1 MAAPTLYENPS
12 ASVIRSLLQHTHEL
26 SIFSKDMPYALKAEV
41 IELDLSSGRMVLEVE
56 YAGSY
61 IERYVA
67 TGSLSFDL
75 EVLKGP
81 HSNERDTYSLSNV
94 AAMLLKTDST
104 LYRLECQLPE
114 TVFVK
119 ESRGAVRIPFILGM
133 QARVGIEVYLHELN
147 VPGRLRNLSIG
158 GCMVDIDLADS
169 IAMGVEK
176 EIPGVTLEFPNGDSF
191 FAEGIIRHIR
201 PFGNHGHAV
210 VGIQFINLSMPQ
222 TETLFHYVNE
232 SEREAAYRTGTNDKM
247 VYHSPLFIPGAKE
260 KKIQQR
266 EAQERDKRS
275 RQSPMERGVM
285 DVSHQLQVGL
295 MYMNTRQLFPAE
307 IFYDCVDTLRYL
319 VEQDRKTF
327 LYALA
332 FLRDEPDWVRHAVQV
347 AGQLADMLLTRDP
360 HDPQVREAVLGA
372 LLHTMGKPLLISVE
386 LPSLKVNMNPA
397 QKTILSGHVTALHDK
412 LSELGWEPSPTC
424 RDIIENAN
432 ERLDG
437 SGYPAGKRGEQLSDL
452 VRLVSVV
459 KGINKLLH
467 ARNGE
472 PPRPPLDAYRWI
484 HEADTVYDKTVL
496 VEYMQIYGLYPIGS
510 LAKFSGGFL
519 AWVMDI
525 NGKGMPIQVNV
536 VKNLRF
542 LETNINSVINQGDL
556 SQIGKLEG
564 IVNPSDYGV
573 KVLKI

>member
-1 MAAPTLYENPS
+1 
-12 ASVIRSLLQHTHEL
+12 
-26 SIFSKDMPYALKAEV
+26 MPYALKAEV
-41 IELDLSSGRMVLEVE
+41 IELNLDIGRMVLEVE
-56 YAGSY
+56 YAGSD

-67 TGSLSFDL
+67 AGSLSFDL
-75 EVLKGP
+75 EALKGP
-81 HSNERDTYSLSNV
+81 HGNERDTYSLSNV
-94 AAMLLKTDST
+94 TAKLLKKDST
-104 LYRLECQLPE
+104 LYSLECQLPE

-119 ESRGAVRIPFILGM
+119 ENRGAVRIPFILGM
-133 QARVGIEVYLHELN
+133 HTRVGIEVYLHDLN

-169 IAMGVEK
+169 IAMGVGK
-176 EIPGVTLEFPNGDSF
+176 ELPGVTLEFPNGESF

-201 PFGNHGHAV
+201 PFGNHGYAA
-210 VGIQFINLSMPQ
+210 VGIQFINLSMSQ
-222 TETLFHYVNE
+222 TETLFHFVNE

-247 VYHSPLFIPGAKE
+247 VYHSSLFIPGTKE

-295 MYMNTRQLFPAE
+295 MYMNNRQLFPAE
-307 IFYDCVDTLRYL
+307 IFYDCVDTMRYL

-347 AGQLADMLLTRDP
+347 AGQLADMLLARDP

-372 LLHTMGKPLLISVE
+372 LLHTMGKPLLISAK
-386 LPSLKVNMNPA
+386 LPSLKANMNPA
-397 QKTILSGHVTALHDK
+397 QKAILSGHVAALHEK
-412 LSELGWEPSPTC
+412 LGELGLALSPTC
-424 RDIIENAN
+424 RDVIENAN

-437 SGYPAGKRGEQLSDL
+437 SGYPAGKRGEQLSEL
-452 VRLVSVV
+452 VRVVSVI
-459 KGINKLLH
+459 KAINKLLH

-472 PPRPPLDAYRWI
+472 PPRPPLDAYRRI

-496 VEYMQIYGLYPIGS
+496 VEYIQIYGLYPIGS

-525 NGKGMPIQVNV
+525 NGKGMPSQVHV

-542 LETNINSVINQGDL
+542 LNTNISSVINQNDL

-573 KVLKI
+573 TVLKI

>member
-1 MAAPTLYENPS
+1 MAAPILYENPS

-26 SIFSKDMPYALKAEV
+26 SIYSKDMPYAIKAEV
-41 IELDLSSGRMVLEVE
+41 IELNLGSGRMMLEVG
-56 YAGSY
+56 YAGSD

-67 TGSLSFDL
+67 TGNLSFDL
-75 EVLKGP
+75 EALKGP
-81 HSNERDTYSLSNV
+81 HSNERETYSLSNV
-94 AAMLLKTDST
+94 AAKLLQIDST

-114 TVFVK
+114 SVFVQ
-119 ESRGAVRIPFILGM
+119 ENRGAVRIPFILGM
-133 QARVGIEVYLHELN
+133 QTRVGIEVYLNELN

-169 IAMGVEK
+169 IAIGVDQ

-191 FAEGIIRHIR
+191 FAEGKIRHIR
-201 PFGNHGHAV
+201 PFGNHGYAA

-222 TETLFHYVNE
+222 SESLFHYVKE

-247 VYHSPLFIPGAKE
+247 VYHSSLFIPGAKE
-260 KKIQQR
+260 KKIQHR

-295 MYMNTRQLFPAE
+295 MYMKTRQLFPAE

-319 VEQDRKTF
+319 VEQDRKMF

-332 FLRDEPDWVRHAVQV
+332 FLRDESDWVRHAVQV
-347 AGQLADMLLTRDP
+347 AGQLADMLLIRDP
-360 HDPQVREAVLGA
+360 HNPQVREAVLGA
-372 LLHTMGKPLLISVE
+372 LLHTMGKPLLISAE
-386 LPSLKVNMNPA
+386 LPSLKVNMNPT
-397 QKTILSGHVTALHDK
+397 QKVILSGHVTALHDK
-412 LSELGWEPSPTC
+412 LRQLGWEPSPTC
-424 RDIIENAN
+424 REVIEKAN

-437 SGYPAGKRGEQLSDL
+437 SGYPAGNRGEQLSDL
-452 VRLVSVV
+452 VRLVSVI
-459 KGINKLLH
+459 KAINKLLH

-472 PPRPPLDAYRWI
+472 SPRPPLDAYRSI
-484 HEADTVYDKTVL
+484 HETGTVYDKTVL
-496 VEYMQIYGLYPIGS
+496 VEYIQIYGLYPIGS
-510 LAKFSGGFL
+510 LARFSGGFL

-525 NGKGMPIQVNV
+525 NGKGMPSQVNV

-542 LETNINSVINQGDL
+542 PDTNINSVITEGDL

>member
-12 ASVIRSLLQHTHEL
+12 ASVIRSLLQHSHEL
-26 SIFSKDMPYALKAEV
+26 SIYSKDMPYALKADV
-41 IELDLSSGRMVLEVE
+41 VELNLDIGRMVLEVE
-56 YAGSY
+56 YAGSD

-75 EVLKGP
+75 EALKGP
-81 HSNERDTYSLSNV
+81 HGTERDTYSLSNV
-94 AAMLLKTDST
+94 AAKLLKTDST
-104 LYRLECQLPE
+104 LYRLECKLPE

-119 ESRGAVRIPFILGM
+119 ENRGAVRIPFILGM
-133 QARVGIEVYLHELN
+133 HTRVSIEVYLNELS

-158 GCMVDIDLADS
+158 GCMIDIDLADS
-169 IAMGVEK
+169 IAIGVDQD
-176 EIPGVTLEFPNGDSF
+176 IPGVTLEFPNGDSF
-191 FAEGIIRHIR
+191 FSQGKVRHIR
-201 PFGNHGHAV
+201 PFGNHGYAA
-210 VGIQFINLSMPQ
+210 VGIQFMNLSTAQ
-222 TETLFHYVNE
+222 TEALFHYVNE
-232 SEREAAYRTGTNDKM
+232 SEREAAFRTGTNDKM
-247 VYHSPLFIPGAKE
+247 VYHSSLFIPGAKE

-295 MYMNTRQLFPAE
+295 MYMNTRQIFPTE

-319 VEQDRKTF
+319 AEQDRKTF

-332 FLRDEPDWVRHAVQV
+332 FLRDESDWVRHAVQV
-347 AGQLADMLLTRDP
+347 AGQLADILLTRDP

-372 LLHTMGKPLLISVE
+372 LLHTLGKPLLISAA

-397 QKTILSGHVTALHDK
+397 QKALLSGHVKALRDK
-412 LSELGWEPSPTC
+412 LSELGWQPSPTC
-424 RDIIENAN
+424 RDVIESAN
-432 ERLDG
+432 ECLDG
-437 SGYPAGKRGEQLSDL
+437 SGYPAGKRGEQLSEL
-452 VRLVSVV
+452 VRLVSVI
-459 KGINKLLH
+459 KAINKLLY

-472 PPRPPLDAYRWI
+472 PPRSPLDAYRRI
-484 HEADTVYDKTVL
+484 HETDTAYDKTVL
-496 VEYMQIYGLYPIGS
+496 VEYIQIYGLYPIGS

-525 NGKGMPIQVNV
+525 NGKGMPSQVNV
-536 VKNLRF
+536 IKNLRF
-542 LETNINSVINQGDL
+542 PDTNIDSVITQSDL
-556 SQIGKLEG
+556 SQLGKLEG

-573 KVLKI
+573 KALKV

>member
-26 SIFSKDMPYALKAEV
+26 SIYSKDMPYSLKAEV
-41 IELDLSSGRMVLEVE
+41 IELDLGSGRMVLEVE
-56 YAGSY
+56 YAGSD

-75 EVLKGP
+75 EALKGP
-81 HSNERDTYSLSNV
+81 HGNERDTYSLTNV
-94 AAMLLKTDST
+94 AAVLLKTDST
-104 LYRLECQLPE
+104 LYRLDCQLPE

-119 ESRGAVRIPFILGM
+119 ENRGAVRIPFILGM

-176 EIPGVTLEFPNGDSF
+176 KIPGITLEFPNGDSF

-201 PFGNHGHAV
+201 PFGNHGYAA

-222 TETLFHYVNE
+222 TETLYHYVNE
-232 SEREAAYRTGTNDKM
+232 SEREAAYRTGTNEKM
-247 VYHSPLFIPGAKE
+247 VYHSPLFIPGTKE

-307 IFYDCVDTLRYL
+307 IFYDCVDALRYL

-347 AGQLADMLLTRDP
+347 AGQLADMLLIRDP

-397 QKTILSGHVTALHDK
+397 QKAVLSGHVTALHDK
-412 LSELGWEPSPTC
+412 LSNLGWEPSPTC
-424 RDIIENAN
+424 RDVIENAN

-452 VRLVSVV
+452 VRLVSVI

-496 VEYMQIYGLYPIGS
+496 VEYMQVYGLYPIGS

-542 LETNINSVINQGDL
+542 PETNINSVINQGDL

-573 KVLKI
+573 KVIKI